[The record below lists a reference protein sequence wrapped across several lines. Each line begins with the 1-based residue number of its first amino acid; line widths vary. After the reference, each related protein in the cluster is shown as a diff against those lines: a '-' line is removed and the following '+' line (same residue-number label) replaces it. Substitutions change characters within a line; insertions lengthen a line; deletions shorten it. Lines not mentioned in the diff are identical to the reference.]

1 MVTVVSRVERW
12 HLLPSLA
19 AGWLLAIAACTGGT
33 AAAQSERAAQ
43 IHASLPAAQKSLSK
57 AALSHGALEA
67 LQQAYAEPG
76 EALLWSHEGRP
87 TGEAR
92 ALVAEF
98 TAAESY
104 GLRAQDYGAQQLEQS
119 LAALTAARTA
129 PETLLVQFDV
139 HLSAAALHFLSDL
152 HFGRVSPQAAGFKL
166 QEAREPFDLGLALRG
181 LAAAP
186 DIPAALSAAEPPF
199 FHYKLLKEALAH
211 YHQLTLQAP
220 LPALPP
226 LKTTVKPGDTYAGAP
241 ALREVLERLEDL
253 PPGSGGGGADLTYD
267 THLSAGVAHFQ
278 NRHGLKADGA
288 LGKSTLAALQ
298 APLERRMRQ
307 ISLTLERWRWL
318 RPFKT
323 PPLIVNIPQYRLFA
337 FRTTEDRVINI
348 LQMNVIVGLA
358 YANTQTPVFEG
369 AMTYV
374 VLRPYWD
381 IPRSILRDEMLP
393 KIRANPGYLSAQRLE
408 IVNGQSDSS
417 PVVPPTPENIE
428 ALAAGRLRIRQ
439 QPGEDNAL
447 GLAKF
452 MFPNVYNVYL
462 HSTPAHNL
470 FKESVR
476 AFSHGCI
483 RVADPLALATL
494 VLKNAEGEWSREQIE
509 AAMNGASTQRVPLKQ
524 SIDVLILYAT
534 ALATEEGPV
543 FFFEDIYGYDRKLE
557 QQLALAPVRH

>member
-1 MVTVVSRVERW
+1 M
-12 HLLPSLA
+12 SLV
-19 AGWLLAIAACTGGT
+19 ACTAGT
-33 AAAQSERAAQ
+33 AAAQSQRNTEIQ
-43 IHASLPAAQKSLSK
+43 ASLPAAQKSLSK
-57 AALSHGALEA
+57 AALSHGALQG
-67 LQQAYAEPG
+67 LQQLYAGPG
-76 EALLWSHEGRP
+76 TLLWSVDGRP
-87 TGEAR
+87 TGQAR

-104 GLRAQDYGAQQLEQS
+104 GLRTQDYGAQPLEES

-129 PETLLVQFDV
+129 AEPQLVQFDV
-139 HLSAAALHFLSDL
+139 RLSAAALHFLSDL
-152 HFGRVSPQAAGFKL
+152 HFGRVSPAAAGFKL
-166 QEAREPFDLGLALRG
+166 QEAREPFDLALALQGLAT
-181 LAAAP
+181 AH
-186 DIPAALSAAEPPF
+186 DVPAALSGAEPPF
-199 FHYKLLKEALAH
+199 FHYKLLKDALAH
-211 YHQLTLQAP
+211 YHKLALQAP

-226 LKTTVKPGDTYAGAP
+226 IKASIKPGDTYAGAP

-253 PPGSGGGGADLTYD
+253 PPGSGGRATDLTYD

-278 NRHGLKADGA
+278 NRHGLKADGT

-298 APLERRMRQ
+298 APLERRIRQ

-323 PPLIVNIPQYRLFA
+323 PPLIVNIPQFRLFA
-337 FRTTEDRVINI
+337 FRTTEDRAADI
-348 LQMNVIVGLA
+348 LQMKVIVGRA

-381 IPRSILRDEMLP
+381 IPRSILRNEMLP
-393 KIRANPGYLSAQRLE
+393 KIRANPGYLTAQRLE
-408 IVNGQSDSS
+408 LVDGQSDSS

-428 ALAAGRLRIRQ
+428 ALAAGQLRIRQ

-452 MFPNVYNVYL
+452 MFPNSYNVYL

-470 FKESVR
+470 FKESAR

-483 RVADPLALATL
+483 RVADPLGLALL
-494 VLKNAEGEWSREQIE
+494 VLKNAEGDWSREKIE
-509 AAMNGASTQRVPLKQ
+509 AAMNGASSQRVQLKQ
-524 SIDVLILYAT
+524 SIDVLILYGT
-534 ALATEEGPV
+534 ALATEDGPV

>member
-1 MVTVVSRVERW
+1 MT
-12 HLLPSLA
+12 
-19 AGWLLAIAACTGGT
+19 
-33 AAAQSERAAQ
+33 
-43 IHASLPAAQKSLSK
+43 
-57 AALSHGALEA
+57 
-67 LQQAYAEPG
+67 
-76 EALLWSHEGRP
+76 
-87 TGEAR
+87 
-92 ALVAEF
+92 
-98 TAAESY
+98 
-104 GLRAQDYGAQQLEQS
+104 
-119 LAALTAARTA
+119 LT
-129 PETLLVQFDV
+129 P
-139 HLSAAALHFLSDL
+139 
-152 HFGRVSPQAAGFKL
+152 
-166 QEAREPFDLGLALRG
+166 
-181 LAAAP
+181 
-186 DIPAALSAAEPPF
+186 
-199 FHYKLLKEALAH
+199 
-211 YHQLTLQAP
+211 
-220 LPALPP
+220 
-226 LKTTVKPGDTYAGAP
+226 GAP

-253 PPGSGGGGADLTYD
+253 PPGSGGGGADLNYD

-278 NRHGLKADGA
+278 DRHGLKADGA

-337 FRTTEDRVINI
+337 FRTTEDRVADI
-348 LQMNVIVGLA
+348 LQMNVIVGRA

-381 IPRSILRDEMLP
+381 IPRSILRNEMLP

-494 VLKNAEGEWSREQIE
+494 VLKNAEGDVEPRADRGGDERRQHPAR
-509 AAMNGASTQRVPLKQ
+509 AAQAVDRRADSLRHGAGHRGRAG
-524 SIDVLILYAT
+524 VLFRGYLRLRPQART
-534 ALATEEGPV
+534 AACPGPGGALTLAA
-543 FFFEDIYGYDRKLE
+543 Y
-557 QQLALAPVRH
+557 Q